1 MMKDFI
7 LNDVKRYLVRIDSGA
22 RVCRSE
28 DGGLLIRLS
37 RRMDRV
43 QLGDRIV
50 SWIGLFPFRIL
61 MPSKS

>member
-7 LNDVKRYLVRIDSGA
+7 LNDVKRYLVRSIDPGA
-22 RVCRSE
+22 KVCRSE
-28 DGGLLIRLS
+28 DGSLIIRLS

-61 MPSKS
+61 MP